1 MVVLTYFNGKW
12 WFWPCFQRWPWAAI
26 KCEKLE
32 KTFWTILWV
41 SPRQK
46 CWLKNNQKG
55 AFSPVK
61 WSTKCRYL
69 NWLVVSTALN
79 NISQLGWLFPMYG
92 KIKNVPNH
100 QPVKVSFRFEPTKR
114 ISLTGKELEISG
126 KHSFFSEIEMV
137 SQHLNTFVSIKTG
150 GFGNLK
156 TIVDPRMWILSQ
168 GTRHAQEQLTGNLPM
183 SSFGCRTAGT
193 VVAHRVPG
201 TGRSEGTPDTTHPGH
216 EFLRYWGSM
225 HVGNNGDHIF
235 WIPWNI
241 CCPTG
246 SQTIQFMPKDSR
258 YQSSL
263 FQTIEVSH
271 LQSIFPSE
279 LNLHW

>member
-1 MVVLTYFNGKW
+1 
-12 WFWPCFQRWPWAAI
+12 
-26 KCEKLE
+26 
-32 KTFWTILWV
+32 
-41 SPRQK
+41 
-46 CWLKNNQKG
+46 
-55 AFSPVK
+55 
-61 WSTKCRYL
+61 
-69 NWLVVSTALN
+69 
-79 NISQLGWLFPMYG
+79 MYG
-92 KIKNVPNH
+92 KK
-100 QPVKVSFRFEPTKR
+100 KCSKTPTSESI
-114 ISLTGKELEISG
+114 ISIWANKADFSNRKGVDISG
-126 KHSFFSEIEMV
+126 KHGFFSEIGMV
-137 SQHLNTFVSIKTG
+137 SQHLKQLFLNQNCWIF
-150 GFGNLK
+150 GFEYG
-156 TIVDPRMWILSQ
+156 WILSQ

-225 HVGNNGDHIF
+225 HVGNNGDHIS

-246 SQTIQFMPKDSR
+246 SQTLQFMPKDWR

-271 LQSIFPSE
+271 LQLIFVSE